1 MDRPWSC
8 FPGQSSSVTIQLQ
21 SVGKLLRLFLVPNKL
36 HDGEELLMS
45 IKLLLL
51 LQDQHEVV
59 SVARLHH
66 DPVHGSGKVDV
77 SCQEHDVLPVQGC
90 DGPVNLDQVGHH
102 VLQGSLP
109 FTTGSWTRTRVR
121 TELATVLVLRLLRV
135 KHRGSAP
142 DVVVLA
148 GELDCAGHLL
158 HGKVPDIAT
167 QLATAGGTT
176 GQLWPAIGAD

>member
-21 SVGKLLRLFLVPNKL
+21 SVGELLRLFLVPNKL
-36 HDGEELLMS
+36 HDGEELLMT

-66 DPVHGSGKVDV
+66 DPVHGSRKVDV
-77 SCQEHDVLPVQGC
+77 SCQE
-90 DGPVNLDQVGHH
+90 
-102 VLQGSLP
+102 
-109 FTTGSWTRTRVR
+109 
-121 TELATVLVLRLLRV
+121 LAPVLVLRLLRV
-135 KHRGSAP
+135 KHRSSAP

-167 QLATAGGTT
+167 QLASTGGTT
-176 GQLWPAIGAD
+176 GQLWPAIGAN

>member
-1 MDRPWSC
+1 M
-8 FPGQSSSVTIQLQ
+8 
-21 SVGKLLRLFLVPNKL
+21 
-36 HDGEELLMS
+36 ELLPKS
-45 IKLLLL
+45 TFFCDHSTPICRRTSLLVSCSQSTARWQRIVDVHQTSPAS

-90 DGPVNLDQVGHH
+90 DGPMNLDQVGHH

-109 FTTGSWTRTRVR
+109 FTTGSWTRTRLW
-121 TELATVLVLRLLRV
+121 TELATVLVLHLLRV
-135 KHRGSAP
+135 KHRGSAT

-148 GELDCAGHLL
+148 GELDCAGRILPPSWPRQVGQHVNF
-158 HGKVPDIAT
+158 GR
-167 QLATAGGTT
+167 QLEQTKC
-176 GQLWPAIGAD
+176 PA

>member
-8 FPGQSSSVTIQLQ
+8 FPGQPSSVTIQLQ
-21 SVGKLLRLFLVPNKL
+21 SVGKLLRLFLVPNQL

-66 DPVHGSGKVDV
+66 DPVHGSRKVDV

-90 DGPVNLDQVGHH
+90 DGPVASRVPRILAIYNWLLDTDTCMDGTRNCPRAPSSPCGASW
-102 VLQGSLP
+102 LRNRRCCTCRG
-109 FTTGSWTRTRVR
+109 TG
-121 TELATVLVLRLLRV
+121 LC
-135 KHRGSAP
+135 G
-142 DVVVLA
+142 
-148 GELDCAGHLL
+148 
-158 HGKVPDIAT
+158 PDIAAK
-167 QLATAGGTT
+167 LATAGRTT
-176 GQLWPAIGAD
+176 RQLWPAIGTD